1 MKNILVTA
9 LALVVA
15 SCAVPEK
22 KTELATETASVEAPT
37 ELGAPAPNVCIYSAA
52 ARTTRNCYWND
63 CGDCGGEVGRGQT
76 WKQVWTQVPWTCNTV
91 TPKGW
96 ERTPVNPPYVFP
108 GKFPDPE
115 QKLNSGQKVY
125 IYVSGKTTYRADYYD
140 ASTPGSAA
148 NINFNRCLVG
158 DGPGDCTEGDDRCP
172 ANIDDSGE

>member
-22 KTELATETASVEAPT
+22 KTELAAETASVEAPT
-37 ELGAPAPNVCIYSAA
+37 ELGAPAPNVCMYSAA

-63 CGDCGGEVGRGQT
+63 CGDCGGDVGRGQT

-96 ERTPVNPPYVFP
+96 ERTPVNPPYR
-108 GKFPDPE
+108 
-115 QKLNSGQKVY
+115 QGQPQTSISIAAWLETARETVR
-125 IYVSGKTTYRADYYD
+125 RAMTV
-140 ASTPGSAA
+140 APP
-148 NINFNRCLVG
+148 I
-158 DGPGDCTEGDDRCP
+158 
-172 ANIDDSGE
+172 